1 MNIKVTENVSS
12 VSFNNVP
19 LNKTVME
26 DALGAVAAAGI
37 NVDMISMTAPTSEI
51 FSFGFTVDDED
62 MPKLLAIVKQLRE
75 KTGTAPMIN
84 SCNRK
89 IVLKGPEM
97 EQHVG
102 FAANVVGIMNR
113 IDAMILQITTG
124 VDEISLLIRESDG
137 EAAEAALRKEFNA

>member
-62 MPKLLAIVKQLRE
+62 MPKLLAIVKSLKE

-89 IVLKGPEM
+89 IVLKGP
-97 EQHVG
+97 
-102 FAANVVGIMNR
+102 
-113 IDAMILQITTG
+113 
-124 VDEISLLIRESDG
+124 
-137 EAAEAALRKEFNA
+137 